1 MVTWSGRHEK
11 ENQVAFLLIFLF
23 IWLSGCTNIV
33 IWRFSEG
40 KKRWRRYLLKSSGK
54 IQAKT
59 RWRSRNIFLFRDF
72 HLNHGGERDLKRPST
87 AVFSQVPPRG
97 G

>member
-1 MVTWSGRHEK
+1 MIWRGAVVTWSGRHEK

-23 IWLSGCTNIV
+23 IWLSGWTNIV

-59 RWRSRNIFLFRDF
+59 RWRSRRIGAPAFDF
-72 HLNHGGERDLKRPST
+72 FERRYVLVKGPQKD
-87 AVFSQVPPRG
+87 
-97 G
+97 